1 MAKISR
7 VWAHE
12 ILDSR
17 ATPTVEA
24 ICILDNG
31 QFAISSVPSGA
42 STGAHEALELRDEDP
57 NRFKGKGVLKAVS
70 NVNQVISPALTGMD
84 PSNQQ
89 AVDQK
94 LISVD
99 GTENKSKLGAN
110 AILAASESVAKAGAI
125 ANRQNLYTWVQALS
139 KAAGLTTNLKV
150 STPLF
155 NMINGGLHGAG
166 NLDFQEFWVVPAS
179 SKTFAQALQEGVEIY
194 MALGDNLKKRGAI
207 HSIGDEG
214 GYAPNLFTNADALEL
229 FVESIKQTPY
239 AIGRDVFLG
248 LDVAADSFFKNGEY
262 SIRDKSAPMDELAF
276 IDYYKEL
283 NGSYHLALLEDPLA
297 QDAWEG
303 WKKIMAELGGQLT
316 IVGDDLLATNPK
328 RVEKAI
334 AEKACNA
341 ALIKPNQI
349 GTVTETLQVIK
360 LARDAGWKIIV
371 SHRSGETNDA
381 FIADFAVGVGADYV
395 KFGAPARGERVA
407 KYNRLASIEA
417 EIGAAQK

>member
-1 MAKISR
+1 MAKISK

-24 ICILDNG
+24 VCILDNG

-57 NRFKGKGVLKAVS
+57 ARYKGKGVLKAVNS
-70 NVNQVISPALTGMD
+70 VNQTISPALAGMD
-84 PSNQQ
+84 PSAQS
-89 AVDQK
+89 AIDDK
-94 LISVD
+94 LISLD
-99 GTENKSKLGAN
+99 GTENKTKLGAN
-110 AILAASESVAKAGAI
+110 AILAVSEAVAKAGAI
-125 ANRQNLYTWVQALS
+125 ANRQNLYTWVQSLA
-139 KAAGLTTNLKV
+139 KAMGYNASLKV
-150 STPLF
+150 SAPLF

-194 MALGDNLKKRGAI
+194 MTLGENLKRRGAI

-248 LDVAADSFFKNGEY
+248 LDVAADSFYKNGEY
-262 SIRDKSAPMDELAF
+262 TIRDKSAPMDELSF
-276 IDYYKEL
+276 IEYYKEL
-283 NGSYHLALLEDPLA
+283 NNTYHLALLEDPLA
-297 QDAWEG
+297 QDSWEG
-303 WKKIMAELGGQLT
+303 WKKLRSELGDQLT
-316 IVGDDLLATNPK
+316 IIGDDLLATNPK

-349 GTVTETLQVIK
+349 GTVTETLKVIK
-360 LARDAGWKIIV
+360 MAKDAGWKVVV

-407 KYNRLASIEA
+407 KYNRLSSIEA
-417 EIGAAQK
+417 EMNAARK

>member
-1 MAKISR
+1 MAKITK

-24 ICILDNG
+24 VCILDNG
-31 QFAISSVPSGA
+31 QFSISSVPSGA

-57 NRFKGKGVLKAVS
+57 ARYKGKGVLKAIN
-70 NVNQVISPALTGMD
+70 NVNQIISPALVGMD
-84 PSNQQ
+84 PSAQTD
-89 AVDQK
+89 VDQK
-94 LISVD
+94 IIALD
-99 GTENKSKLGAN
+99 GTENKTKLGAN
-110 AILAASESVAKAGAI
+110 AILAVSEAVTKAGAI
-125 ANRQNLYTWVQALS
+125 ANRQNLYTWVQTLA
-139 KAAGLTTNLKV
+139 KTIGYNANLKV
-150 STPLF
+150 SAPLF

-179 SKTFAQALQEGVEIY
+179 SKTYSQALQEGVEIY
-194 MALGDNLKKRGAI
+194 MTLGENLKRRGAI

-229 FVESIKQTPY
+229 FVESIKQTAY

-248 LDVAADSFFKNGEY
+248 LDVAADSFYKNGEY
-262 SIRDKSAPMDELAF
+262 AIRDKSAPMDELSF
-276 IDYYKEL
+276 IEYYKEL
-283 NGSYHLALLEDPLA
+283 NNTYHLALLEDPLA
-297 QDAWEG
+297 QDSWDG
-303 WKKIMAELGGQLT
+303 WKKIRAEMGDQLT
-316 IVGDDLLATNPK
+316 IIGDDLLATNPK

-349 GTVTETLQVIK
+349 GTVTETLKVIK
-360 LARDAGWKIIV
+360 MAKDAAWKVVV

-395 KFGAPARGERVA
+395 KFGAPARGERIA
-407 KYNRLASIEA
+407 KYNRLSSIEA
-417 EIGAAQK
+417 EINATRK